1 MQVLTMTIIRKAIG
15 APLRRPCCLRRDS
28 SCNIP
33 VSNFFASPAVRFC
46 WYLAAY
52 FPVGLPVLREAWN
65 GMRQRDFFTEY
76 TLMSLAAIGA
86 FYIGEYPEGVAVML
100 FYSIGEALQE
110 RAVER
115 ARRYSNT

>member
-1 MQVLTMTIIRKAIG
+1 MVAAAPLAMQVLTTTVIRKAIG
-15 APLRRPCCLRRDS
+15 CPLRRPCYLRRDS

-33 VSNFFASPAVRFC
+33 VSNFRIFRSTVLLVPRS
-46 WYLAAY
+46 L

-86 FYIGEYPEGVAVML
+86 FYIGEYPEGL
-100 FYSIGEALQE
+100 P
-110 RAVER
+110 
-115 ARRYSNT
+115 